1 MIIIEVTGTPKGQ
14 PRARAFYKPGLG
26 VRMYD
31 AGTAEGWKGQ
41 VAIAA
46 RSSLPAVPMAGPL
59 MVEIVFRF
67 PRPKCHYRTGKHA
80 GELRPD
86 APYWHT
92 VKPDRDNAE
101 KAVLD
106 CLTQIGM
113 WRDDCQVCHGEVSKV
128 WSETGGATIKIVE
141 RPEKAIRAQAQKGEQ

>member
-1 MIIIEVTGTPKGQ
+1 MTTIIEVSGDPKGQ
-14 PRARAFYKPGLG
+14 PRARAFYRPGMG

-31 AGTAEGWKGQ
+31 PGQAEGWKGQ
-41 VAIAA
+41 VALAA
-46 RSSLPAVPMAGPL
+46 RGVIPAVPIEGPL
-59 MVEIVFRF
+59 YVSIIFRF
-67 PRPKCHYRTGKHA
+67 PRPKSHYRTGKHA
-80 GELRPD
+80 GELRDD

-113 WRDDCQVCHGEVSKV
+113 WHDDCQVCSGPVEKV
-128 WSETGGATIKIVE
+128 WAKTGGATITIS
-141 RPEKAIRAQAQKGEQ
+141 RPSANHNQEDA